1 MDYKWLGMES
11 FVLSCKLC
19 HFHSYFRRFGYMNGI
34 TIKDNHYILVN
45 SNKKST
51 RCKDCDLHNYL
62 CDGLC
67 YTMTTLC
74 GLKSGTNYVFKR
86 LKVEK

>member
-1 MDYKWLGMES
+1 
-11 FVLSCKLC
+11 
-19 HFHSYFRRFGYMNGI
+19 MNGI

-51 RCKDCDLHNYL
+51 RCEDCDLHNYL
-62 CDGLC
+62 CNGLC
-67 YTMTTLC
+67 YTMSTLC
-74 GLKSGTNYVFKR
+74 GLKSGTHYVFKK